1 METSLN
7 VGALPSVIDE
17 NLADS
22 QHAYV
27 TGRRKWLLL
36 VSLAV
41 VLFMLMGL
49 YAAVLMVLLPSQVQ
63 SFDAANKVNTL
74 GLILTITSV
83 FSTLATPLGG
93 ALSDRTSSRFGR
105 RNPWVLAGGIAGGV
119 SLMLVPFA
127 NTLTAIVVLWLI
139 AVVTLN
145 MMQASLTV
153 VLAERFVVAERGLA
167 SGVSG
172 SAMMAGFSC
181 GTYLAGRMANDVNLV
196 YVVIGAAIAFA
207 CFAFVVAN
215 PEPNAGAL
223 PRQDFQLGNFLKG
236 FWIDPKK
243 NPDFMWAFFGRL
255 VLFIGYCTVQSYLY
269 YILQD
274 YFKLEQQRANEMI
287 ASMSLITMAGQVV
300 SGIGCGMLSD
310 AIGRRKPLVFGAGAM
325 MAVAVAVPLVSVTT
339 MGLYVYA
346 ALLGLGYGAF
356 MSVDLALMTQVLP
369 KPEAGSESSGKDLG
383 ILTISVTVPQMLSP
397 AIGAGLLGL
406 TGNNYSVLF
415 IFAAIFAMAG
425 AALVMP
431 IKAVR

>member
-1 METSLN
+1 METSLD
-7 VGALPSVIDE
+7 VEIVPPVSDG
-17 NLADS
+17 DS
-22 QHAYV
+22 AHSRHAYV
-27 TGRRKWLLL
+27 TGQRKWLLL
-36 VSLAV
+36 VTLAL
-41 VLFMLMGL
+41 VLFVLMGL
-49 YAAVLMVLLPSQVQ
+49 YAAVLMVLLPNQVQ
-63 SFDAANKVNTL
+63 GFDAANKVNTL

-105 RNPWVLAGGIAGGV
+105 RNPWVLAGGLVGGV

-127 NTLTAIVVLWLI
+127 STLTAIVVLWLI

-145 MMQASLTV
+145 MMQAALTV
-153 VLAERFVVAERGLA
+153 VVAERFAVAERGLA

-181 GTYLAGRMANDVNLV
+181 GTYLAGQMASDVNMV
-196 YVVIGAAIAFA
+196 YAVVGAAIACA
-207 CFAFVVAN
+207 CLTFVFAN
-215 PEPNAGAL
+215 PEANASAL
-223 PRQDFQLGNFLKG
+223 PRQDFELGKFLKG
-236 FWIDPKK
+236 FWVDPKK
-243 NPDFMWAFFGRL
+243 HPDFMWAFLGRL

-269 YILQD
+269 FILQD
-274 YFKLEQQRANEMI
+274 YFRLEQQRANAMI
-287 ASMSLITMAGQVV
+287 ASMSLITLAGQVV

-325 MAVAVAVPLVSVTT
+325 MAVAVAVPLASVTPT
-339 MGLYVYA
+339 GLYVYA

-369 KPEAGSESSGKDLG
+369 KPEAGSESAGKDLG
-383 ILTISVTVPQMLSP
+383 ILTISVTLPQMISP

-431 IKAVR
+431 IKSVH